1 MLSSS
6 LELGKTMIQILVIY
20 LVLAFPGFGRTAA
33 QICQN
38 AEFEQEKC
46 ASHSE
51 VFCFTQDV
59 AIINDKAQ
67 SAINIIANETEKT
80 ILPRGGV
87 YILRQSTK

>member
-6 LELGKTMIQILVIY
+6 VEFVKTMIQILVIY
-20 LVLAFPGFGRTAA
+20 LVLVFPGFGRTA

-38 AEFEQEKC
+38 AEFEEEKC
-46 ASHSE
+46 ALSSE
-51 VFCFTQDV
+51 VFCFIQDV

-67 SAINIIANETEKT
+67 RAINIIANETEKA
-80 ILPRGGV
+80 ILPRGGI

>member
-6 LELGKTMIQILVIY
+6 LELGKTMIQILAIY
-20 LVLAFPGFGRTAA
+20 LVLVFPGFGRTA

-38 AEFEQEKC
+38 AEFGEEKC
-46 ASHSE
+46 VSNSE

-59 AIINDKAQ
+59 AIINDKVQ

-80 ILPRGGV
+80 ILPRGGL

>member
-6 LELGKTMIQILVIY
+6 LEFVKTMIQILVIC
-20 LVLAFPGFGRTAA
+20 LVLAFPGFGRTA

-38 AEFEQEKC
+38 AEFEEEKC
-46 ASHSE
+46 VSYSE

-67 SAINIIANETEKT
+67 RAINIIANETEKA
-80 ILPRGGV
+80 ILPRGGI

>member
-1 MLSSS
+1 
-6 LELGKTMIQILVIY
+6 MIQILVIY
-20 LVLAFPGFGRTAA
+20 LVLVFPGFGRTA
-33 QICQN
+33 QICQD

-67 SAINIIANETEKT
+67 STIDIIANETEKT
-80 ILPRGGV
+80 ILPRGGL
-87 YILRQSTK
+87 YILRQRTK

>member
-6 LELGKTMIQILVIY
+6 LEFVKTMIQILVIY
-20 LVLAFPGFGRTAA
+20 LVLVFPGFGRTT
-33 QICQN
+33 QTCQN
-38 AEFEQEKC
+38 ADFEQEKC

-67 SAINIIANETEKT
+67 SAINVIANETEKN
-80 ILPRGGV
+80 ILPRGGL

>member
-6 LELGKTMIQILVIY
+6 LELVKTMIHILAIY
-20 LVLAFPGFGRTAA
+20 LVLAFPGFGRTA

-38 AEFEQEKC
+38 AEFGEEKC
-46 ASHSE
+46 VLHSE

-80 ILPRGGV
+80 ILPRGGL

>member
-6 LELGKTMIQILVIY
+6 LELVKTMIQILVIS
-20 LVLAFPGFGRTAA
+20 LVLGFPGFGRTA

-38 AEFEQEKC
+38 AEFEQEVC
-46 ASHSE
+46 ASPSE

-67 SAINIIANETEKT
+67 SAINVIANETEKN
-80 ILPRGGV
+80 ILPRGGI

>member
-6 LELGKTMIQILVIY
+6 VEFVKTMIQILVIC
-20 LVLAFPGFGRTAA
+20 LVLGFPGLSRTA

-38 AEFEQEKC
+38 AEFEEEKC
-46 ASHSE
+46 ASHLD
-51 VFCFTQDV
+51 VFCFIQDV

-67 SAINIIANETEKT
+67 RAINIIANETEKA
-80 ILPRGGV
+80 ILPRGGI

>member
-1 MLSSS
+1 
-6 LELGKTMIQILVIY
+6 MIQILAIS
-20 LVLAFPGFGRTAA
+20 LVLVFPGFGRTA

-38 AEFEQEKC
+38 AEFEKEKC
-46 ASHSE
+46 VSYSE

-80 ILPRGGV
+80 ILPRGGL

>member
-6 LELGKTMIQILVIY
+6 LELVKTMIQTLVIY
-20 LVLAFPGFGRTAA
+20 LVLVFPCFGRTA
-33 QICQN
+33 QICQT
-38 AEFEQEKC
+38 AEFEQKKC
-46 ASHSE
+46 VLYSE

-67 SAINIIANETEKT
+67 RAINIIANETEKT
-80 ILPRGGV
+80 MLPRGGL

>member
-6 LELGKTMIQILVIY
+6 VEFVKTMIQILVIC
-20 LVLAFPGFGRTAA
+20 LVLVFLGFGTTA

-38 AEFEQEKC
+38 AEFEEEKC
-46 ASHSE
+46 ALSSE
-51 VFCFTQDV
+51 VFCFIQDV

-67 SAINIIANETEKT
+67 RAINIIANETEKA
-80 ILPRGGV
+80 ILPRGGI

>member
-1 MLSSS
+1 
-6 LELGKTMIQILVIY
+6 MIQILVIY
-20 LVLAFPGFGRTAA
+20 LVLVFPGFGRTA

-38 AEFEQEKC
+38 AEFEQKKC
-46 ASHSE
+46 VSYSE

-67 SAINIIANETEKT
+67 RAINIIANETEKT
-80 ILPRGGV
+80 ILPRGGL